1 MSKPNKPRA
10 TQGSFLVLLA
20 AVVSFTT
27 AARLTPAQTTT
38 ACSPPTPIDVPVSKI
53 SSEFRLIGWLGEPL
67 GSPVTVQ
74 GIVVDA
80 YCKINSGGPIILVE
94 RINGRATQAD
104 IRLPLRA
111 DWGHFG
117 RENANGTS
125 LPKPITGVTFEFEG
139 YESGGYVGMPPGVM
153 EKTGNVVQTS
163 DHYFRVVFV
172 AYMGKRI
179 TAIRFSPADF
189 VGREALIEGKAF
201 SNNGKS
207 LISSGQ
213 WKLLADDKA
222 PWPKRVE
229 GKLVEGLGV
238 IRATGKVNEY
248 RLESGITRLVLLS
261 DQVGQEV
268 VLRGT
273 ARSMNGR
280 WWFNYRG
287 TDIEVKD
294 MSRLPGW
301 SAECHWRP
309 MEIRGLL
316 TEGTWR
322 PPVYSPGK
330 QDSAQRKC
338 YIVRK
343 ASWKPIDALLS
354 PERPVAP

>member
-1 MSKPNKPRA
+1 M
-10 TQGSFLVLLA
+10 LVG
-20 AVVSFTT
+20 VVSFTT
-27 AARLTPAQTTT
+27 TARLAPAQTTT
-38 ACSPPTPIDVPVSKI
+38 ACFPPTPIDVPVSKP
-53 SSEFRLIGWLGEPL
+53 SSEFRLIGRLGEPL
-67 GSPVTVQ
+67 GSLVTVQ
-74 GIVVDA
+74 GIIVEGPF
-80 YCKINSGGPIILVE
+80 KGFRGGPNLLIQ
-94 RINGRATQAD
+94 RINGRATQTD
-104 IRLPLRA
+104 IRLPLRV

-125 LPKPITGVTFEFEG
+125 LPKPITGATFEFEG
-139 YESGGYVGMPPGVM
+139 YESGYYCGIPHGVM
-153 EKTGNVVQTS
+153 EKTGNSVQTP
-163 DHYFRVVFV
+163 DHHFMVVFV

-179 TAIRFSPADF
+179 TAIRFSLADF
-189 VGREALIEGKAF
+189 VGREVLIEGKAVN
-201 SNNGKS
+201 NNGKS

-222 PWPKRVE
+222 PWPKHVE
-229 GKLVEGLGV
+229 GKLVECLGV

-273 ARSMNGR
+273 ARSMNDR

-287 TDIEVKD
+287 TDLEVRD

-301 SAECHWRP
+301 SVECHWRP